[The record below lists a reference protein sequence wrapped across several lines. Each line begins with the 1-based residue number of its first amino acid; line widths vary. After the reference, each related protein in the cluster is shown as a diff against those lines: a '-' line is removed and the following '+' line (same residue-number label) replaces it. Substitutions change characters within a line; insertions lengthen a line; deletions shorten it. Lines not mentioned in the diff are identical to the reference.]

1 MVAQKTPLVGPKHSR
16 RHLRVAVHRL
26 QVGMRRLVV
35 VGNGGKPRLGGVWGG
50 AESLSVCME
59 PTCLTWRNIP
69 GIRIRDGHAVWVGP
83 CTRVSER
90 VCE

>member
-1 MVAQKTPLVGPKHSR
+1 MVAQKTPLVGPKHSLWHSR

-50 AESLSVCME
+50 AESLSVCMDTNV
-59 PTCLTWRNIP
+59 P
-69 GIRIRDGHAVWVGP
+69 DVAKY
-83 CTRVSER
+83 TRH
-90 VCE
+90 